1 MTSSCDAFLGIHDRV
16 DMNRWCSVHEPDIAD
31 QRRHLGLVIQRKV
44 SIGSMLSVEP
54 AEQAALDRSDGGE
67 VSRVASLTV
76 AKAVMPDMISSP
88 LPRVTTW
95 SSANC
100 RTPKS

>member
-1 MTSSCDAFLGIHDRV
+1 MTSSCDADLGNHDRV
-16 DMNRWCSVHEPDIAD
+16 DMNRWRSVHEPDIAD

-67 VSRVASLTV
+67 VSRLESLAP

-88 LPRVTTW
+88 LPRVTAW